1 MCVKQKTLKNKIT
14 KKGIGLHTGNE
25 VVITLNPAPEDSG
38 FIFVRNDLEGNPKI
52 QAYINYVTI
61 TERGTTLEKK
71 GIKIH
76 TCEHIL
82 AALVGM
88 DLDNVIIELNNAEP
102 PILDG
107 SSKSYVEAIERV
119 GVLEQRSNREYFAIK
134 EIISYKDP
142 NTGAEIT
149 AIPNDKYEITTLVDF
164 GTKVLGTQNATLK
177 DLSDFKDQI
186 SSARTFSFLHELEL
200 LLDKGLIKGGDL
212 SNAIVYVDKELNEST
227 MRKLKKAFKKEDIS
241 VQPNGILNNL
251 NLNYP
256 NEAARHKLLDVIGD
270 LALCGV
276 RLKAKIIATKPGHY
290 INTQFAKKITKKYQ
304 LFKRK
309 NIPQFDLKSN
319 PIYDINGITK
329 LLPHRYP
336 FLMIDKIIELSDMHV
351 VGVKNVTCNE
361 PYFSGHFPSEP
372 IMPGVLQIEAMAQV
386 GGILVLSKQEDPEN
400 FSTYFIKIDNV
411 KFKKKVIPGDTI
423 IFKVELLTP
432 IRHGIVHMK
441 GYAYVNDAIVSEGI
455 MMAQVIRT
463 KEKKELNESKSSIY
477 TSSSKNC

>member
-1 MCVKQKTLKNKIT
+1 MNVKQKTLKAQTTTN
-14 KKGIGLHTGNE
+14 GIGLHTGDQ
-25 VVITLNPAPEDSG
+25 VTITLKPASDNSG
-38 FIFVRNDLEGNPKI
+38 FLFVRKDLEGSPGI
-52 QAYINYVTI
+52 QADVNYVST
-61 TERGTTLEKK
+61 TERGTTLERR
-71 GIKIH
+71 GVKIH

-102 PILDG
+102 PVLDG
-107 SSKSYVEAIERV
+107 SSKCYVEAIEQV
-119 GVLEQRSNREYFAIK
+119 GVIEQKSNREYFVIK
-134 EIISYKDP
+134 DIISYNDP
-142 NTGAEIT
+142 KTGSEIT
-149 AIPNDKYEITTLVDF
+149 AIPSDKYEITTLVDF

-177 DLSDFKDQI
+177 DLSDFKEQI

-212 SNAIVYVDKELNEST
+212 SNAIVYVDKELDASI
-227 MRKLKKAFKKEDIS
+227 MRKLKKVFHKEDIS

-251 NLNYP
+251 HLKYP

-290 INTQFAKKITKKYQ
+290 INTEFAKKINKQYKLY
-304 LFKRK
+304 KRK
-309 NIPQFDLKSN
+309 NIPEFNLKSD
-319 PIYDINGITK
+319 PIYDINGIMK

-336 FLMIDKIIELSDMHV
+336 FLMVDKIIQISDSHV
-351 VGVKNVTCNE
+351 VGVKNVTFNE
-361 PYFSGHFPSEP
+361 PHFTGHFPMEP

-386 GGILVLSKQEDPEN
+386 GGILVLSQQKDPEN
-400 FSTYFIKIDNV
+400 FSTYFMKINNV

-423 IFKVELLTP
+423 VFNVELLEP
-432 IRHGIVHMK
+432 IRRGIVHMQ
-441 GYAYVNDAIVSEGI
+441 GYAYVNDTIVSEGT

-463 KEKKELNESKSSIY
+463 REKQAK
-477 TSSSKNC
+477 